1 MITSVLIPIVLLGAT
16 SPAPPEPATEIQSWA
31 EQSSIDL
38 AANYRETVEVVDTS
52 GDSSSTVLE
61 QQRYGDRGTY
71 VGPARPL
78 SVTELWNRVVAGRCA
93 GADDAEIYFQVYVS
107 CLPAGQ
113 PAPQVPVVR
122 APGGPRTVSVTRSQV
137 SKLLAKGS
145 GITRQPPS
153 ARTRLD
159 MPVIA
164 YTSASPQ
171 VLNTTILGTPV
182 TITATPVSYAWDW
195 GDGTTTRGTDPGA
208 PYPDHT
214 VFHYYDQP
222 AKDLKITVTT
232 TWSATFTTPGQG
244 SRPVQGSIT
253 TTNTT
258 TPFEVRAYTAVLT
271 DQAEEAQGH

>member
-1 MITSVLIPIVLLGAT
+1 M
-16 SPAPPEPATEIQSWA
+16 
-31 EQSSIDL
+31 
-38 AANYRETVEVVDTS
+38 
-52 GDSSSTVLE
+52 
-61 QQRYGDRGTY
+61 
-71 VGPARPL
+71 
-78 SVTELWNRVVAGRCA
+78 
-93 GADDAEIYFQVYVS
+93 
-107 CLPAGQ
+107 
-113 PAPQVPVVR
+113 
-122 APGGPRTVSVTRSQV
+122 